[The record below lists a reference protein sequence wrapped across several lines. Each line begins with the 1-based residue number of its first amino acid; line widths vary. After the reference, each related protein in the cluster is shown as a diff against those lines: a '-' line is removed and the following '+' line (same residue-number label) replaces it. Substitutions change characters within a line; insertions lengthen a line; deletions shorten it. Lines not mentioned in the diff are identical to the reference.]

1 MEVLAEQALRN
12 IATGNLIVGL
22 MTIIVLFIFGGFILI
37 FCLLRIRQKTYAENI
52 MVQAL
57 KEDIIPLIVE
67 QMKQRQETERDIIEN
82 LQNMTKSFQ
91 EMISESR
98 TAISESIQAT
108 DRINN
113 ITMQTIE
120 KLSQLTSIIQN
131 INNHVQN
138 HAQDTATRLQS
149 IEYFLQTNFK
159 T

>member
-1 MEVLAEQALRN
+1 MEAFAEQALRN

-67 QMKQRQETERDIIEN
+67 QMKQRQETERDIVEN

-91 EMISESR
+91 EMVTESR

-108 DRINN
+108 DRMNN
-113 ITMQTIE
+113 ITVQTIE

-131 INNHVQN
+131 IHNHVQN
-138 HAQDTATRLQS
+138 HAQDTATRLQN
-149 IEYFLQTNFK
+149 IEHYLQTKF
-159 T
+159 